1 MNENLFP
8 TIILGV
14 VIASLWLSTT
24 IIFVR
29 MVRQNNKIGE
39 SAKTIWSIIIVVYWI
54 YGVIA
59 YLIWKAIWQAS
70 DKTPHKIKI

>member
-39 SAKTIWSIIIVVYWI
+39 SAKTILSIIIVVYWI
-54 YGVIA
+54 YGVLG
-59 YLIWKAIWQAS
+59 YLLWKIIWQAS

>member
-59 YLIWKAIWQAS
+59 YLIWKIIWQAS